1 MKLTNLFSINNKEKK
16 TINNDSNFKF
26 SIAPM
31 MDRTDTHFR
40 NFMRLITKKTL
51 LYTEMINVNSIIYGD
66 QNKFL
71 AESNTGN
78 PLALQIGISDTKLIP
93 KLTKKLIN
101 TTFSEIN
108 INCGC
113 PSNRVVNGKF
123 GAILMKNPD
132 LVGNIVY
139 SLKNNTELPITVKT
153 RIGVDNYDS
162 EEFLYKFVEKCINNG
177 VNKIIIHARKAILK
191 GLTPH
196 ENRTIPPLNYMRV
209 KKIKKT
215 FHKHK
220 IVINGGI
227 MSIEKGKSLLD
238 TFDGVMIGRAAWDN
252 PWMFSV
258 IDDQK
263 ISKIDI
269 LDKYLLY
276 VANKLDHGFSKT
288 LLLKPIFNLFY
299 GVNGS
304 KMWKQQLSNYP
315 AKYTTLQNLYNLAE
329 KIENSKF
336 DGHKLLA

>member
-1 MKLTNLFSINNKEKK
+1 MTNNFSIEKK
-16 TINNDSNFKF
+16 DKKKLNKNFNFEF

-31 MDRTDTHFR
+31 MDRTDVHFR
-40 NFMRLITKKTL
+40 NLMRLITKNTL
-51 LYTEMINVNSIIYGD
+51 LYTEMINVNSIIYGNK
-66 QNKFL
+66 NKFL
-71 AESNTGN
+71 TESDTEN

-93 KLTKKLIN
+93 ELTKTLTN
-101 TTFSEIN
+101 TSFSEIN

-113 PSNRVVNGKF
+113 PSSKVVNGKF
-123 GAILMKNPD
+123 GAILMKDPD
-132 LVGNIVY
+132 LVGNIIY
-139 SLKNNTELPITVKT
+139 SLKSKTNLPITVKT
-153 RIGVDNYDS
+153 RIGIDNYDS
-162 EEFLYKFVEKCINNG
+162 EEFLDKFVEKCIDNG
-177 VNKIIIHARKAILK
+177 ANKIIIHARKAILK

-215 FHKHK
+215 FNKHT

-238 TFDGVMIGRAAWDN
+238 TYDGVMIGRAAWDN
-252 PWMFSV
+252 PWMFKV
-258 IDDQK
+258 IDNQNIYK
-263 ISKIDI
+263 LDI

-276 VANKLDHGFSKT
+276 VANKLNNGFSKT

-304 KMWKQQLSNYP
+304 KMWKQQLSNFP
-315 AKYTTLQNLYNLAE
+315 NQFTTLQSLYKLAE

-336 DGHKLLA
+336 VDHKLSA